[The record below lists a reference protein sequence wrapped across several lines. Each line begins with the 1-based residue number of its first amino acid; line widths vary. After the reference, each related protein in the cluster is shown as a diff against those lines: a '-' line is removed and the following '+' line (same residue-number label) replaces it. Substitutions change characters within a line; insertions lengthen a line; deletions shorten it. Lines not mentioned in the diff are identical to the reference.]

1 MIVQFDNDTLH
12 LKSTDASLEEANYI
26 IKLLE
31 KELADSGEAGK
42 PGIGL
47 AAIQIGMAKNV
58 AIVRINEILQVNLV
72 NAKISKSYDKTI
84 FKDEGCLSY
93 PGIVK
98 DTMRYQEI
106 YIENNLV
113 YPHAFTAT
121 GLFAVCIQH
130 ELDHMNGVVI
140 EDIGLKK
147 TKVKVRPNDPC
158 SCGKLNKLTGLKLKY
173 KNCCGA

>member
-1 MIVQFDNDTLH
+1 MIVQFDNNLLH
-12 LKSTDASLEEANYI
+12 QKSTDASLEEATAI
-26 IKLLE
+26 IELLE
-31 KELADSGEAGK
+31 KELSASEQNGR

-47 AAIQIGMAKNV
+47 AAIQIGIPKNI
-58 AIVRINEILQVNLV
+58 AIVRINDILKVNLV

-113 YPHAFTAT
+113 YPYSFTAT

-130 ELDHMNGVVI
+130 ELDHMNGIVI

-147 TKVKVRPNDPC
+147 TKIKVRPNDPC
-158 SCGKLNKLTGLKLKY
+158 SCGKVNKITGLKVKY